1 MQRPRH
7 VALPPVPGQA
17 VLHGGAAAVLED
29 EHALQQRETA
39 VSGGGGTRRDCSL
52 DKGHGTFAARSRFC
66 CSLWRRRMREKT
78 EEEEEAA
85 YRKHQ
90 LSLPSRPKWPRKGG
104 RGTVQELL
112 RDAKVNQG

>member
-1 MQRPRH
+1 
-7 VALPPVPGQA
+7 
-17 VLHGGAAAVLED
+17 
-29 EHALQQRETA
+29 
-39 VSGGGGTRRDCSL
+39 
-52 DKGHGTFAARSRFC
+52 
-66 CSLWRRRMREKT
+66 MREKT